1 MIQKVAVIG
10 QGYVGLPIALT
21 ACEAGYEVIGVDFDK
36 TRILDLKSGLSRIE
50 DVADIKVK
58 SAISSGKYRPT
69 TEYEDAK
76 DCKIFLICVPT
87 PLSASASP
95 DLTAVSS
102 AAEHIANIMTEG
114 SLVILESTVEP
125 GTTRD
130 FLLPILEKGSGLKGN
145 QFFLAFSPERIDP
158 TNKKWN
164 LKNTPKIVAGYNRES
179 ENQALAFYSKFID
192 EVITVESLE
201 VAETAK
207 LLENSF
213 RFINISFIN
222 EFSIFC
228 NKLGINVNDVISAA
242 SSKPYGFMPFYPSVG
257 VGGHCIPV
265 DPIYLANKARNIGHE
280 PKFINLAALVNN
292 EMPIYFA
299 DRAEQLLGSLKGKR
313 ILVVGVTYKPNV
325 ADVRETPVRELIN
338 SLMAKGAQVDW
349 HDELVK
355 SWEGRVSVELNPNYD
370 LAILATKHDYIDLK
384 KLGNLQILN
393 TRSSI

>member
-1 MIQKVAVIG
+1 
-10 QGYVGLPIALT
+10 
-21 ACEAGYEVIGVDFDK
+21 
-36 TRILDLKSGLSRIE
+36 
-50 DVADIKVK
+50 
-58 SAISSGKYRPT
+58 
-69 TEYEDAK
+69 
-76 DCKIFLICVPT
+76 
-87 PLSASASP
+87 
-95 DLTAVSS
+95 
-102 AAEHIANIMTEG
+102 
-114 SLVILESTVEP
+114 
-125 GTTRD
+125 
-130 FLLPILEKGSGLKGN
+130 
-145 QFFLAFSPERIDP
+145 
-158 TNKKWN
+158 
-164 LKNTPKIVAGYNRES
+164 
-179 ENQALAFYSKFID
+179 
-192 EVITVESLE
+192 
-201 VAETAK
+201 
-207 LLENSF
+207 
-213 RFINISFIN
+213 
-222 EFSIFC
+222 
-228 NKLGINVNDVISAA
+228 
-242 SSKPYGFMPFYPSVG
+242 VG